1 MAQQIYCVKVVST
14 FLKGGVPLNNLEN
27 FMHFVSR
34 IDTICMIVFLSYLK
48 KKNRLFIKKIAG
60 KCLSN
65 NLLGHPDW
73 VKHWQLSNVCNIEQQ
88 LIRVPSAFKV
98 FKW

>member
-1 MAQQIYCVKVVST
+1 MYDRIP
-14 FLKGGVPLNNLEN
+14 FILKEEESSVHKE
-27 FMHFVSR
+27 
-34 IDTICMIVFLSYLK
+34 
-48 KKNRLFIKKIAG
+48 IAG
-60 KCLSN
+60 KCLSVIFM
-65 NLLGHPDW
+65 GQPDW